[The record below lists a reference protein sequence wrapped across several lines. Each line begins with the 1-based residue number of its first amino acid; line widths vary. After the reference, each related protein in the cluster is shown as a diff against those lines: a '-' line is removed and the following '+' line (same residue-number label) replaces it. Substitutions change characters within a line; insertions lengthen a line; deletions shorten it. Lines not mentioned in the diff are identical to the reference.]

1 MDRTALV
8 PLGNQVVVIGLDGQL
23 RVLAEGQQ
31 PLPGEVIVA
40 MTDAAPQDLKIQLAQ
55 EQGLKDISDDVAQII
70 SAIEQGQDPSATDEE
85 LAPAAGENSGSS
97 LQNSA
102 TIVRDGTEVLAS
114 TNFET
119 IGLESLGLSETQA
132 LTLNDFFTTGIETS
146 GDGSSKPLT
155 NSPVTL
161 SAVEE
166 DSDPI
171 TITTEEL
178 LSNVNIDDADTLVI
192 TNVTIESGNGTLID
206 NSDGSWTY
214 IPEADD
220 DTEVSFSYDIIDNDG
235 GVINGTANLDITPV
249 NDAPIAT
256 NDAIQTDED
265 SQVVIDVLANDSD
278 IEGDDL
284 IITSASVPEE
294 QGIVEIINGKLVF
307 TPAEN
312 FNGNA
317 TISYTISDGELED
330 EAQVSVTVNSVNDAP
345 IASNDTTITEE
356 DSSVTIDVL
365 PNDTDI
371 DGDTLSIE
379 SASVPE
385 AQGTVEIVDG
395 KLVFTPAENFHG
407 DAEITYT
414 ITDGALTDQATVNV
428 TVNAVNDTPVVESNI
443 ADQTLAEDFTP
454 YSIDLNTAFS
464 DVDNVDGE
472 LTFSVSGNS
481 NIQVAIVNGIATFT
495 PTADWNG
502 SEALTFTATDPSGE
516 SVSQTVNFTVAP
528 VADIVADKATVV
540 EDTPTIIKVLDN
552 DTFEGDDKVVSLDTD
567 NGPANGT
574 VSVNPDGSVT
584 YTPNDNFHGTDSF
597 TYIVTSGGVSESTTV
612 NVDVTPVN
620 DAPVAKD
627 DTATTQEDTAVTI
640 DVLPNDTDIDGDT
653 LSIQSASV
661 PEAQGTVEIV
671 DGKLVFTPAE
681 NFHGDAEITYTITD
695 GALTDQA
702 TVNVTVNAVNDT
714 PVVESNIADQTL
726 AEDFTPY
733 SIDLNTAFSDVDN
746 VDGDLTFSVS
756 GNSNIQVAIVNGI
769 ATFTPTAD
777 WNGSEALTFTATDP
791 GGESVSQTV
800 NFTVAPVADIV
811 ADSATVV
818 EDTPTIIKVLGND
831 TFEGNDKVVSLDSN
845 NGPANGTVSVNP
857 DGSVTYTPNDNFH
870 GTDSFT
876 YIVTSG
882 GVSESTTVNVDVT
895 PVNDA
900 PVATNDNAVTDE
912 DTPVTI
918 DVLPNDTDIDGD
930 TLSIQSASVPEA
942 QGTVE
947 IVDGKLVF
955 TPAENFHGDAEITY
969 TVTDGSLTDQATVNV
984 TVNAVNDTPVV
995 ESNIAD
1001 QTLAEDFTPYS
1012 IDLNTAFS
1020 DVDNVDGE
1028 LTFSVSGNSNI
1039 QVAIVN
1045 GIATFTPTAD
1055 WNGSEAL
1062 TFTATDPSGES
1073 VRQTVNFTVAPV
1085 ADIVADKATVVEDT
1099 PTIIKVLDNDT
1110 FEGDDKVV
1118 SLDTNNGPANGT
1130 VSVNPDGSV
1139 TYTPND
1145 NFHGTDSFTYI
1156 VTSGGVSEST
1166 TVNVDVTPV
1175 NDAPVATNDNA
1186 VTDEDTPVTIDVLP
1200 NDTDIDGDTLSIQSA
1215 SVPEAQGTVE
1225 IVDGKL
1231 VFTPAENFHGD
1242 AEITYTITDGALTD
1256 QATVNVTVNA
1266 VNDTPVVESNIADQ
1280 TLAEDF
1286 TPYSIDLN
1294 TAFSDVDNVDGELTF
1309 SVSGNS
1315 NIQVAIVNGIAT
1327 FTPTADWNGS
1337 EALTFTATDPSGES
1351 VSQTVNFTVAP
1362 VADIESDRATVVE
1375 DTPTIIKVLGN
1386 DTFEGDDKVVSLDT
1400 NNGPANGTVSV
1411 NPDGSVTYTPNDN
1424 YHGADSFTYIV
1435 TSGGVSESTT
1445 VNVDVTPVNDA
1456 PVAKDDTAVTDEDT
1470 PVTIDVLPNDTDIDG
1485 DKLSIDSAS
1494 VPSEQGTV
1502 EIVDGKLVFTPAEN
1516 FHGDAEITYTV
1527 TDGALTDQATVNV
1540 TVNAVNDTPVVESS
1554 IADQTLAED
1563 FTPYSIDLNTAFSDV
1578 DNVDGELTFS
1588 VSGNSNI
1595 QVAIVNGIATFTPT
1609 ADWNGSEALTFTAT
1623 DLSGESVSQTV
1634 NFTVAPV
1641 ADIVADKATVVE
1653 DTPTII
1659 KVLENDTFEGDDK
1672 VVSLDTNNGPA
1683 NGTVSVNPDGSVTY
1697 KPNDNYHGTDSFT
1710 YIVTSGGV
1718 SESTTVNVDVTPVN
1732 DAPVAT
1738 NDTATTQEDTAVTID
1753 VLPNDTDID
1762 GDTLRIDSA
1771 SVPSDQ
1777 GSVEIIDGKLVFT
1790 PAENFHGDAEITYTI
1805 TDGALTD
1812 QATVNVTVNA
1822 VNDTPVV
1829 ESSIAGQTLAE
1840 DFTPYS
1846 IDLNTAFSDV
1856 DNVDGELSF
1865 SVSGNSNIQV
1875 AIVNGIATFT
1885 PTADWNGSEA
1895 LTFTATDPSGES
1907 VSQTVNF
1914 IVAPVADI
1922 VADKAT
1928 VVEDTPTIIKVL
1940 ENDTFEG
1947 DDKVVSLDTNHGPA
1961 NGTVSVNPDGSVTY
1975 TPNDNYHGADSFTYI
1990 VTSGGVSES
1999 TTVNVDVT
2007 PVNDAPVAN
2016 DDAATTQEDTAV
2028 TIDVLPNDTDIDGD
2042 TLRIDSASVPS
2053 DQGTVEIVDGK
2064 LVFTPAE
2071 NFHGDAEITY
2081 TVTDGSLTDQATV
2094 NVTVN
2099 AVNDTPVVESNIAD
2113 QTLAEDF
2120 TPYSI
2125 DLNTAFSD
2133 VDNVDGELSFSVSG
2147 NSNVLVSI
2155 ENGIATISPTADWN
2169 GSEILT
2175 FTATDPSGES
2185 VSQTVNFTVAPVA
2198 DIVADNATVVED
2210 TPTIIKVLGND
2221 TFEGDD
2227 KVVSI
2232 DTNNGPANGTV
2243 SVNPDGSVTYTPND
2257 NYHGTDSFTYI
2268 VTSGGVSESTTV
2280 NVDVTPVNDAPV
2292 ATNDNAVTD
2301 EDTPVTIDVLPNDTD
2316 IDGDTLSIQSASVPS
2331 EQGTVEIVDGKL
2343 VFTPAENFHG
2353 DAEITYTIT
2362 DGALTDQATV
2372 NVTVNAVNDTPVVES
2387 NIADQTLAEDFTP
2400 YSIDLNTAF
2409 SDVDNADGELTF
2421 SVSGNSN
2428 IQVAIVNGIATF
2440 TPTAD
2445 WNGSETLT
2453 FTATDPSGESVSQTV
2468 NFTVAPVADIV
2479 ADKATVVEDTPTI
2492 IKVLGNDTFEGND
2505 KVVSLDSNNGPANGT
2520 VSVNPDGSVTYTPND
2535 NYHGADSFTYIV
2547 TSGGVSEST
2556 TVNVDVTPV
2565 NDAPVATNDNAV
2577 TDEDTPVTIDVL
2589 PNDTDIDGDTLSIQ
2603 SASVPSD
2610 QGKVEIIDG
2619 KLVFT
2624 PAENFHGDAEITYTV
2639 TDGALTD
2646 QATVNVTVNAVNDT
2660 PVVESNLAD
2669 QTLAED
2675 FTPYSIDLNTAF
2687 SDVDNVDGE
2696 LSFSGSGNS
2705 NIQVAIVNG
2714 IATFTPT
2721 ADWNGSEALTFTAT
2735 DPSGE
2740 SVSQT
2745 VNFTVA
2751 PVADI
2756 VADNATVVED
2766 TPTIIKVL
2774 DNDTFEGDDKVV
2786 SLDTNNGPANGTV
2799 SVNPDGS
2806 VTYTPNDNYYGT
2818 DSFTYIVTSG
2828 GVSESTTVNVDVTP
2842 VNDAPVANDDIAV
2855 TDEDTPVTIDVL
2867 PNDTDI
2873 DGDTLSIQSA
2883 SVPSDQGTVEIVDG
2897 KLVFTPAENFHGD
2910 AEITYTVTD
2919 GALTDQA
2926 TVNVTVNAVN
2936 DTPVVESN
2944 IADQTL
2950 AEDFTP
2956 YSIDLNT
2963 AFSDVDNVD
2972 GDLTFSVSGNSN
2984 IQVAIVNGI
2993 ATFTPTADW
3002 NGSEA
3007 LTFTVTDP
3015 SGESVSQTV
3024 NFTVAPVADI
3034 VADKATVMEDTP
3046 TIIKVLGNDTFE
3058 GDDKVVSLDTNN
3070 GPANGTVSVNPDG
3083 SVTYTPND
3091 NYHGTDSFTYI
3102 VTSGGVSE
3110 STTVNVDV
3118 TPVNDA
3124 PVAKDDTAI
3133 TDEDTPVTIDVL
3145 PNDTDIDGDKLSI
3158 ESASVPEAQGTVEI
3172 VDGKLVFTPAE
3183 NFHGDAEITYT
3194 VTDGSL
3200 TDQATVNVTV
3210 NAVNDTPVVESSLA
3224 DQTLAEDFTPYSIDL
3239 NTAFSDVDNAD
3250 GELTFSV
3257 SGNSNIQVAIVNGIA
3272 TITPTADWNGSEAL
3286 TFTATDPSGES
3297 VSQTVNF
3304 TVAPVADIVAD
3315 NATVVEDTPTII
3327 KVLENDTF
3335 EGDDKVVSLDTNNG
3349 PANGTVSVNPDG
3361 SVTYTPNDNY
3371 HGTDSFTYIVT
3382 SGGVSESTTV
3392 NVDVTPVNDAP
3403 VAKDDTAVTDED
3415 TPVTIDVL
3423 PNDTDIDGDT
3433 LSIQSASVPSDQGT
3447 VEIVDGKLVFT
3458 PAENFHGDAEITYTV
3473 TDGALTDQAKV
3484 AVTVNPVNDAPTI
3497 KVDAVESITEDA
3509 VSTDTVVATL
3519 EVADTDTPEEQLT
3532 VSLEN
3537 NSNGYFALVGD
3548 EVKLTQAGV
3557 DAVNNDELNLKDL
3570 TISASVSDGVNPT
3583 VSDSDSLIVNRVND
3597 APTVDNVIS
3606 DQVLAED
3613 FTIYTI
3619 DLNDAFKDSDSALNF
3634 SVSGNSNVLVSIE
3647 NGIATISPTA
3657 DWNGSE
3663 ALTFTATDPSGESVS
3678 QTVNFTVAPVADIV
3692 ADKATVVE
3700 DTPTIIKVL
3709 GNDTFEGDDKVVSID
3724 INNGPANGT
3733 VSVNPDGSVTYT
3745 PNDNYHG
3752 TDSFTYIV
3760 TSGGVSESTT
3770 VNVDVTPVN
3779 DAPVATNDTAITDE
3793 DTPVTID
3800 VLPND
3805 TDIDGDTLSIQSA
3818 SVPSDQ
3824 GTVEIVD
3831 GKLVFTPAE
3840 NFHGDAEITYTV
3852 TDGSLTD
3859 QATVNVTVNAVND
3872 TPVVESNIADQTLA
3886 EDFTPYSIDLN
3897 TAFSDVD
3904 NVDGELSFSVSGN
3917 NNVLVSIENG
3927 IATISPTADWNGS
3940 EALAFT
3946 ATDPSG
3952 ESVSQTVNFTVAPVA
3967 DIVADNATVVE
3978 DTPTIIKVLGNDTF
3992 EGDDKVV
3999 SLDTNNGPANGTVSV
4014 NLDGSVTYTPND
4026 NYHGTDSFTYIVT
4039 SGGVSE
4045 STTVNVDVTPVN
4057 DAPVATND
4065 NAVTDED
4072 TPVTIDVLPNDTDI
4086 DGDELSIQSASVP
4099 SDQGTV
4105 EIVDGKLVFTP
4116 AENFHGDAEITYTIT
4131 DGALT
4136 DQATV
4141 NVTVNAVND
4150 APVVESSIADQA
4162 LAEDFTPYSID
4173 LNTAFSDVDNVDG
4186 ELSFSVSG
4194 NSNIQVAIVNG
4205 IATFTPTADWNG
4217 SEALTFTATDPSG
4230 ESVSQTVNFTV
4241 APVADIVTD
4250 KATVVED
4257 TPTII
4262 KVLGNDTFE
4271 GDDKVVSL
4279 DTNNGPANG
4288 TVSVNLDGS
4297 VTYTPNDNYHGTDSF
4312 TYIVTSGGVSE
4323 STTVNVDVTPV
4334 NDAPVATNDNA
4345 VTDEDTPVT
4354 IDVLPNDTD
4363 IDGDTLSIQSASV
4376 PETQGTVEIVDGK
4389 LVFTPAENF
4398 HGDAEITYTVTDG
4411 ALTDQA
4417 TVNVTVNAVNDTP
4430 VVESNLA
4437 DQTLAEDFTPYTIDL
4452 NTAFSDVDN
4461 VDGELT
4467 FSVSGNSNVLVSIEN
4482 GIATISPT
4490 ADWNGSEALTF
4501 TATDPSG
4508 ESVSQT
4514 VNFTVAPVADIV
4526 ADNATVVE
4534 DTPTI
4539 IKVLGNDTFEG
4550 NDKVVSLDS
4559 NNGPANGTV
4568 SVNPDGSVT
4577 YTPNDNYHGTDSFTY
4592 IVTSGG
4598 VSESTTVNVDVTPV
4612 NDAPVANDDT
4622 AITDEDTP
4630 VTIDVLPNDTDIDG
4644 DKLSIQSASVPS
4656 DQGTVE
4662 IVDGKL
4668 VFTPAENF
4676 HGDAEITYTVTD
4688 GALTDQ
4694 ATVNVTVNAVNDTP
4708 VVESSIAD
4716 QTLAEDFTPYT
4727 IDLNTAFSDVDNAD
4741 GELTFSVSGNSNIQ
4755 VAVVNGIATFT
4766 PTADWNGS
4774 EALTFTATDPSGE
4787 SVSQTVN
4794 FTVTPVADI
4803 VADKATVV
4811 EDTPTIIKVLDND
4824 TFEGDDKVVS
4834 LDTNNGPAN
4843 GTVSVN
4849 PDGSVTYT
4857 PNDNYHGTDSFTY
4870 IVTSGGVSESTTVNV
4885 DVTPVNDKPDSEDFT
4900 HVTDKPVT
4908 QVVFDTDT
4916 KPLGDGDSQ
4925 DHIADVEDDLK
4936 GNDLHVRI
4944 TELPTSGTLFFKDSD
4959 GELHEIKEVSDTLY
4973 DKDSLYYEADNVG
4986 FLLGIKDRPNTPN
4999 GSESTTDFNN
5009 WGLSEDGGSSH
5020 SRTEHLANGAS
5031 ITISSDSGELAQYN
5045 RQVSHIGNGI
5055 ADNDGQG
5062 IEKGETITIDLSN
5075 NPVGS
5080 VNLGL
5085 DGLGGLFDYGDDNAA
5100 LITVTY
5106 LDSNNVQQTQTFE
5119 FLKPEGNFM
5128 LFQETS
5134 VGYGKDLALPEGSVI
5149 TQLDFSTKNEGNWE
5163 LRYVEGVPAEDS
5175 FGYVAVD
5182 SENGVSDPSTVNIV
5196 NEMLDGN
5203 IAENGPSLSVV
5214 GDSVTE
5220 GDNVTFSVVLNETTS
5235 TAVKYQVD
5243 MLAQGSS
5250 VDKNDVNLSN
5260 ATYTNGVVFLGGYL
5274 IVPAGISSFEIS
5286 IPTIDDLVV
5295 ESSETI
5301 VLEIGGETGTA
5312 TVLDNDSTKLSV
5324 VDAGDVIEGTDAI
5337 FTVLLSNPVQE
5348 AVVVNLKS
5356 TTNDSYTAED
5366 VDLGT
5371 MVVTYVD
5378 THGQTQTLDMAP
5390 NGDVTIPPGVAEIK
5404 VAVPTKLDNVHEG
5417 DESFGLTVTEI
5428 GSVTSNGIATGNAN
5442 IVDSDPAPLVS
5453 ISADQNS
5460 VNEGETAGFT
5470 LTLDKVADESVT
5482 VHVEYSGVAQ
5492 DGKDFVGVLS
5502 VEVPAGQSSAALDLL
5517 TVTDGIYEG
5526 TESFTVTIK
5535 EVDGADASIASNN
5548 SASVVIVDA
5557 QSAPKV
5563 TISSDQSSV
5572 DEGSDAKFIV
5582 NIDQKADEDVLVTFT
5597 IGGNVDDKDYIA
5609 PSTYTVTIPAGKTS
5623 APIDIKTLDD
5633 GIYED
5638 LENLT
5643 VTLIDTVGADSTLA
5657 SDSNEA
5663 TVSIIDAQHAPEFI
5677 SGGDSAGD
5685 KPNDDVYDFGSVNE
5699 NTVSGA
5705 VIGTVVAEDH
5715 DNDVLVYRFA
5725 DGSSTNGIFDIDPTS
5740 GEISLNKTIDDVDLG
5755 DYTLQVEVIDGTGGI
5770 DTAEVNV
5777 SLVNVNDA
5785 PESSPS
5791 VVEMNEDTQV
5801 MLDWSSFGISDVDS
5815 DVSDLSVQI
5824 TTLPS
5829 DGSLEYRDSQGDW
5842 QSVQI
5847 DQVLDKSLFEENGV
5861 RFVPELNESGSDSFG
5876 GNQVGDQESS
5886 YAQIGFKPTDGQS
5899 SGQESTLTIDVNPV
5913 ADKPN
5918 LIAVTPL
5925 NSLPQQE
5932 FNVTTWSNVQ
5942 VGSSDGMG
5950 VNGETLIS
5958 AINALNEADG
5968 TRLSWANVED
5978 LGTHATLANEAV
5990 LVTSLVYLEAGS
6002 SYDFVGQADDSLAIK
6017 LGGTL
6022 LDQARW
6028 GSDSGDIKGASFTPS
6043 VSGFYPIEIYHHNQ
6057 SGPGNFNV
6065 DVSINGQAPVNLSN
6079 SSLYVVSDE
6088 SALEATDIRTSELQE
6103 VNGVAFYETYQLNEG
6118 LQDTAIPLSEI
6129 KASLNDTD
6137 GSESL
6142 KVTLTGLPVGAI
6154 LSDGNSSITVAT
6166 IDEELDVTS
6175 WALDALTVTPPA
6187 GSHDDFTINLTATS
6201 TESSNGDSA
6210 ESNLAIN
6217 VVVHENLPTETESD
6231 LGETIEDNTLQ
6242 GNVLLNDSD
6251 GDNILMVD
6259 HLTIDGAD
6267 YEVGE
6272 SVSLTS
6278 GTLLVNR
6285 DGSYIFEP
6293 AEHWSGDVPLISYTT
6308 NTGVTNTLDINVVAI
6323 ADAPTITINV
6333 GDLVK
6338 RDAIDP
6344 NHHLATSAI
6353 NNTNTENEAV
6363 AANLGLDNAVPK
6375 INTHAGVVLGVNT
6388 DLSDTDSLFVGTDF
6402 NDVFYGGGGDDV
6414 FVGGGNNDTFYG
6426 DDATSLTLH
6435 DGKDTVYLTGNFDDY
6450 KMTFKDDHGG
6460 KVPYW
6465 ILLDSRSID
6474 SVNDHTGSDD
6484 RGDHLYEIERVVFA
6498 DKIVDLK
6505 PDGTYEVLQDRWIS
6519 VDVDVDLVD
6528 VDGSE
6533 DLAQTALVQDLPDG
6547 VDVYVDGVAIKQDS
6561 NGDYPVTLGTDGKL
6575 SLDIRVPFDYEG
6587 SLEFP
6592 LSVTATSV
6600 EGSNNDAASTTE
6612 SVELTA
6618 RDYVLESGSHGNDQI
6633 TGSDDH
6639 DIIVGDVQGLEII
6652 AGQDYNIAFVL
6663 DTSGSMGNW
6672 VGTAKQEVLDVFDEL
6687 LSAVNQGE
6695 KPGTVNIHL
6704 SEFASSASAVIS
6716 VDLSSLTARKEFVE
6730 ELNRVIDDE
6739 GSGGTNYEAGL
6750 QSAVEW
6756 FSSQPNP
6763 NGQNITY
6770 FVTDGQPNR
6779 ATYLYGVAPSEFSKV
6794 ILDVDNSGKLVTLQ
6808 DIASKNNY
6816 SYGQTVTY
6824 KGDVVIDS
6832 YGKVY
6837 SPLTGRILG
6846 DIDRYYG
6853 SIRYYDEGNSSTQ
6866 AQHMYQVL
6874 AALSSIEAIG
6884 LGSGVDEHTLKQ
6896 YDTDGVVESDIDVT
6910 KLAET
6915 ILGQDVPLKQGS
6927 DTIQGGEG
6935 NDILLGD
6942 LIEFG
6947 GNEQGLSAI
6956 QSHVAQQTGQD
6967 VSTVDGED
6975 IHEYVRNNLEE
6986 FNQTHQG
6993 DKSDNLYGGAG
7004 DDLLFGHGGNDILV
7018 GGEGD
7023 DILIGGL
7030 GSDTLTGSEG
7040 ADIFKWSEVT
7050 NDVDTVTDFNK
7061 NEDALDFSDLF
7072 DDLSKDEIGEL
7083 LNDLQSGDHTGD
7095 VGEYHVEVAPDG
7107 GSEANLSITKGSS
7120 TLDIHFDGASVDD
7133 VTQSLIASLEAQ
7145 YKDM

>member
-8 PLGNQVVVIGLDGQL
+8 SLGNQVVVIGLDGEL
-23 RVLAEGQQ
+23 RVLTEGQQ
-31 PLPGEVIVA
+31 PLPGEVVVA
-40 MTDAAPQDLKIQLAQ
+40 TTDAAPLNLNIQLTE
-55 EQGLKDISDDVAQII
+55 EQGSKDISDDVARII
-70 SAIEQGQDPSATDEE
+70 GAIEQGQDPSIVDEE

-102 TIVRDGTEVLAS
+102 TIARDGTEVLAS

-132 LTLNDFFTTGIETS
+132 LTLNDFFATNIETS
-146 GDGSSKPLT
+146 GDGSNKPLT

-161 SAVEE
+161 SAIEE

-178 LSNVNIDDADTLVI
+178 LSNVDIDDADTLIV

-206 NSDGSWTY
+206 NNDGSWTY

-220 DTEVSFSYDIIDNDG
+220 DTEVSFSYDIIDDDG
-235 GVINGTANLDITPV
+235 GVINGTANLDIKPV

-284 IITSASVPEE
+284 TITSASVSEE
-294 QGIVEIINGKLVF
+294 QGIVEIVDGKLVF

-345 IASNDTTITEE
+345 IALNDTTITEE
-356 DSSVTIDVL
+356 DTSVTIDVL

-371 DGDTLSIE
+371 DGDALSIE
-379 SASVPE
+379 SASVPSD
-385 AQGTVEIVDG
+385 QGQVEIIDG
-395 KLVFTPAENFHG
+395 KLVFTPTENFNG

-414 ITDGALTDQATVNV
+414 VTDGSLTDQATVTV

-454 YSIDLNTAFS
+454 YTIDLNTAFS
-464 DVDNVDGE
+464 DVDNADGE

-502 SEALTFTATDPSGE
+502 SEILTFTATDPSGE

-540 EDTPTIIKVLDN
+540 EDTATIIKVLDN
-552 DTFEGDDKVVSLDTD
+552 DTFK
-567 NGPANGT
+567 
-574 VSVNPDGSVT
+574 
-584 YTPNDNFHGTDSF
+584 
-597 TYIVTSGGVSESTTV
+597 
-612 NVDVTPVN
+612 
-620 DAPVAKD
+620 
-627 DTATTQEDTAVTI
+627 
-640 DVLPNDTDIDGDT
+640 
-653 LSIQSASV
+653 
-661 PEAQGTVEIV
+661 
-671 DGKLVFTPAE
+671 
-681 NFHGDAEITYTITD
+681 
-695 GALTDQA
+695 
-702 TVNVTVNAVNDT
+702 
-714 PVVESNIADQTL
+714 
-726 AEDFTPY
+726 
-733 SIDLNTAFSDVDN
+733 
-746 VDGDLTFSVS
+746 
-756 GNSNIQVAIVNGI
+756 
-769 ATFTPTAD
+769 
-777 WNGSEALTFTATDP
+777 
-791 GGESVSQTV
+791 
-800 NFTVAPVADIV
+800 
-811 ADSATVV
+811 
-818 EDTPTIIKVLGND
+818 
-831 TFEGNDKVVSLDSN
+831 
-845 NGPANGTVSVNP
+845 
-857 DGSVTYTPNDNFH
+857 
-870 GTDSFT
+870 
-876 YIVTSG
+876 
-882 GVSESTTVNVDVT
+882 
-895 PVNDA
+895 
-900 PVATNDNAVTDE
+900 
-912 DTPVTI
+912 
-918 DVLPNDTDIDGD
+918 
-930 TLSIQSASVPEA
+930 
-942 QGTVE
+942 
-947 IVDGKLVF
+947 
-955 TPAENFHGDAEITY
+955 
-969 TVTDGSLTDQATVNV
+969 
-984 TVNAVNDTPVV
+984 
-995 ESNIAD
+995 
-1001 QTLAEDFTPYS
+1001 
-1012 IDLNTAFS
+1012 
-1020 DVDNVDGE
+1020 
-1028 LTFSVSGNSNI
+1028 
-1039 QVAIVN
+1039 
-1045 GIATFTPTAD
+1045 
-1055 WNGSEAL
+1055 
-1062 TFTATDPSGES
+1062 
-1073 VRQTVNFTVAPV
+1073 
-1085 ADIVADKATVVEDT
+1085 
-1099 PTIIKVLDNDT
+1099 
-1110 FEGDDKVV
+1110 GDDKVV

-1145 NFHGTDSFTYI
+1145 NYHGTDSFTYI

-1166 TVNVDVTPV
+1166 TVSVDVTPV
-1175 NDAPVATNDNA
+1175 NDAPVAKDDTA
-1186 VTDEDTPVTIDVLP
+1186 ITDEDTPVTIDVLP
-1200 NDTDIDGDTLSIQSA
+1200 NDTDIDGEKLSVESA
-1215 SVPEAQGTVE
+1215 SVPKEQGTVE
-1225 IVDGKL
+1225 VVDGKL
-1231 VFTPAENFHGD
+1231 VFTPAENFNGD
-1242 AEITYTITDGALTD
+1242 AEITYI
-1256 QATVNVTVNA
+1256 VT
-1266 VNDTPVVESNIADQ
+1266 
-1280 TLAEDF
+1280 
-1286 TPYSIDLN
+1286 
-1294 TAFSDVDNVDGELTF
+1294 DGELTDEAKVTVTVNPVNDAPTIKVDAVESITEDAVSTDTVVATLTVRDTDTPEDQLTVSLENNSNGYFVLVGDEVKLTQAGVDAVNNDELNLKDLTISASVSDGVNPTANDSDSLIVNRVNDAPTVDNVISDQVLSEDFATYTIDLNNAFKDSDSTLNF

-1315 NIQVAIVNGIAT
+1315 NVLVSIENGIAT
-1327 FTPTADWNGS
+1327 ISPTADWNGS
-1337 EALTFTATDPSGES
+1337 ETLTFTATDPSGEI
-1351 VSQTVNFTVAP
+1351 VSQAVNFTVAP
-1362 VADIESDRATVVE
+1362 VADIEADSTDVVE

-1411 NPDGSVTYTPNDN
+1411 NSDGSVTYTPNDN
-1424 YHGADSFTYIV
+1424 YHGTDSFTYIV

-1485 DKLSIDSAS
+1485 DTLSIESAS
-1494 VPSEQGTV
+1494 VPSDQGQVEIIDGKLVFTPTENFNGDAEITYTVTDGALTDEATVKVTVNAVNDTPVVESSIAAQTLAEDFTPYTIDLNTAFSDVDNVDSDLTFSVSGNSNIQVAIVNGIATFTPTADWNGSEILTFTATDPSGESVSQTVNFTVAPVADIVADKATVVEDTATIIKVLDNDTFEGDDKVVSLDTNNGPANGTVSVNPDGSVTYTPNDNYHGTDSFTYIVTSGGVSESTTVSVDVTPVNDAPVAKDDTAITDEDTPVTIDVLPNDTDIDGEKLSIESASVPKEQGTVEVVDGKLVFTPAENFNGDAEITYTVTDGALTDQATVNVTVNAVNDTPVVESSIADQTLAEDFTPYTIDLNTAFSDVDGDLTFSVSGNSNVNVSIENGIATISPTADWNGSEILTFTATDPSGESVSQTVNFTVAPVADIVADKATVVEDTPTIIKVLGNDTFEGDDKVVSLDSNNGPANGTVSVNPDGSVTYTPNDNFHGTDSFTYFVTSGGVSESTTVNVDVTPVNDAPVAKDDTAVTDEDTPVTIDVLPNDTDVDGDTLSIQSASVPEAQGKV

-1516 FHGDAEITYTV
+1516 FNGDAEITYTI

-1609 ADWNGSEALTFTAT
+1609 ADWNGSE
-1623 DLSGESVSQTV
+1623 
-1634 NFTVAPV
+1634 
-1641 ADIVADKATVVE
+1641 
-1653 DTPTII
+1653 
-1659 KVLENDTFEGDDK
+1659 
-1672 VVSLDTNNGPA
+1672 
-1683 NGTVSVNPDGSVTY
+1683 
-1697 KPNDNYHGTDSFT
+1697 
-1710 YIVTSGGV
+1710 
-1718 SESTTVNVDVTPVN
+1718 
-1732 DAPVAT
+1732 
-1738 NDTATTQEDTAVTID
+1738 
-1753 VLPNDTDID
+1753 
-1762 GDTLRIDSA
+1762 
-1771 SVPSDQ
+1771 
-1777 GSVEIIDGKLVFT
+1777 
-1790 PAENFHGDAEITYTI
+1790 
-1805 TDGALTD
+1805 
-1812 QATVNVTVNA
+1812 
-1822 VNDTPVV
+1822 
-1829 ESSIAGQTLAE
+1829 
-1840 DFTPYS
+1840 
-1846 IDLNTAFSDV
+1846 
-1856 DNVDGELSF
+1856 
-1865 SVSGNSNIQV
+1865 
-1875 AIVNGIATFT
+1875 
-1885 PTADWNGSEA
+1885 
-1895 LTFTATDPSGES
+1895 
-1907 VSQTVNF
+1907 
-1914 IVAPVADI
+1914 
-1922 VADKAT
+1922 
-1928 VVEDTPTIIKVL
+1928 
-1940 ENDTFEG
+1940 
-1947 DDKVVSLDTNHGPA
+1947 
-1961 NGTVSVNPDGSVTY
+1961 
-1975 TPNDNYHGADSFTYI
+1975 
-1990 VTSGGVSES
+1990 
-1999 TTVNVDVT
+1999 
-2007 PVNDAPVAN
+2007 
-2016 DDAATTQEDTAV
+2016 
-2028 TIDVLPNDTDIDGD
+2028 
-2042 TLRIDSASVPS
+2042 
-2053 DQGTVEIVDGK
+2053 
-2064 LVFTPAE
+2064 
-2071 NFHGDAEITY
+2071 
-2081 TVTDGSLTDQATV
+2081 
-2094 NVTVN
+2094 
-2099 AVNDTPVVESNIAD
+2099 
-2113 QTLAEDF
+2113 
-2120 TPYSI
+2120 
-2125 DLNTAFSD
+2125 
-2133 VDNVDGELSFSVSG
+2133 
-2147 NSNVLVSI
+2147 
-2155 ENGIATISPTADWN
+2155 
-2169 GSEILT
+2169 ILT

-2227 KVVSI
+2227 KVVSL

-2316 IDGDTLSIQSASVPS
+2316 IDGDTLR
-2331 EQGTVEIVDGKL
+2331 
-2343 VFTPAENFHG
+2343 
-2353 DAEITYTIT
+2353 
-2362 DGALTDQATV
+2362 
-2372 NVTVNAVNDTPVVES
+2372 
-2387 NIADQTLAEDFTP
+2387 
-2400 YSIDLNTAF
+2400 ID
-2409 SDVDNADGELTF
+2409 
-2421 SVSGNSN
+2421 
-2428 IQVAIVNGIATF
+2428 
-2440 TPTAD
+2440 
-2445 WNGSETLT
+2445 
-2453 FTATDPSGESVSQTV
+2453 
-2468 NFTVAPVADIV
+2468 
-2479 ADKATVVEDTPTI
+2479 
-2492 IKVLGNDTFEGND
+2492 
-2505 KVVSLDSNNGPANGT
+2505 
-2520 VSVNPDGSVTYTPND
+2520 
-2535 NYHGADSFTYIV
+2535 
-2547 TSGGVSEST
+2547 
-2556 TVNVDVTPV
+2556 
-2565 NDAPVATNDNAV
+2565 
-2577 TDEDTPVTIDVL
+2577 
-2589 PNDTDIDGDTLSIQ
+2589 
-2603 SASVPSD
+2603 
-2610 QGKVEIIDG
+2610 
-2619 KLVFT
+2619 
-2624 PAENFHGDAEITYTV
+2624 
-2639 TDGALTD
+2639 
-2646 QATVNVTVNAVNDT
+2646 
-2660 PVVESNLAD
+2660 
-2669 QTLAED
+2669 
-2675 FTPYSIDLNTAF
+2675 
-2687 SDVDNVDGE
+2687 
-2696 LSFSGSGNS
+2696 
-2705 NIQVAIVNG
+2705 
-2714 IATFTPT
+2714 
-2721 ADWNGSEALTFTAT
+2721 
-2735 DPSGE
+2735 
-2740 SVSQT
+2740 
-2745 VNFTVA
+2745 
-2751 PVADI
+2751 
-2756 VADNATVVED
+2756 
-2766 TPTIIKVL
+2766 
-2774 DNDTFEGDDKVV
+2774 
-2786 SLDTNNGPANGTV
+2786 
-2799 SVNPDGS
+2799 
-2806 VTYTPNDNYYGT
+2806 
-2818 DSFTYIVTSG
+2818 
-2828 GVSESTTVNVDVTP
+2828 
-2842 VNDAPVANDDIAV
+2842 
-2855 TDEDTPVTIDVL
+2855 
-2867 PNDTDI
+2867 
-2873 DGDTLSIQSA
+2873 SA

-2897 KLVFTPAENFHGD
+2897 KLVFTPAENFNGD

-2919 GALTDQA
+2919 GSLTDQA
-2926 TVNVTVNAVN
+2926 KVNVTVNAVN
-2936 DTPVVESN
+2936 DAPTIKVDAVESITEDAVN
-2944 IADQTL
+2944 TDTVVATLEVADSDTPEDQLTVSL
-2950 AEDFTP
+2950 ENNSNSYFVLVGDEVKLTQAGVDAVNNDELNLKDLTISASVSDSVNPTASDSDSLVVNRVNDAPTVDNVITDQVLSEDFDA
-2956 YSIDLNT
+2956 YKIDLND
-2963 AFSDVDNVD
+2963 AFKDSDSV
-2972 GDLTFSVSGNSN
+2972 LSFSVSGNSN
-2984 IQVAIVNGI
+2984 VLVSIVNNGV
-2993 ATFTPTADW
+2993 ATITPTADW
-3002 NGSEA
+3002 NGKETI
-3007 LTFTVTDP
+3007 TFTAKDP
-3015 SGESVSQTV
+3015 SGESISQTV

-3034 VADKATVMEDTP
+3034 VADSATVVEDTP

-3058 GDDKVVSLDTNN
+3058 GDGKVVSLDTNH

-3124 PVAKDDTAI
+3124 PVAKDDTATTQEDTAVTI
-3133 TDEDTPVTIDVL
+3133 DVLPNDTDVDDDKLSIESASVPKEQGTVEVVDGKLVFTPAENFNGDAEITYTVTDGSLTDEATVNVTVNAVNDTPAVESNLADQTLAEDFTPYTIDLNTAFSDVDNVDGELTFSVSGNSNVNVSIENGIATISPTADWNGSETLTFTATDPSGESVSQTVNFTVSPVADIVADKATVVEDTPTIIKVLGNDTFEGDNKVVSLDTNNGPANGTVSVNPDGSVTYTPNDNYHGTDSFTYFVTSGGVSESTTVNVDVTPVNDAPVAKDDTAVTDEDTPVTIDVL
-3145 PNDTDIDGDKLSI
+3145 PNDTDVDGHELSI
-3158 ESASVPEAQGTVEI
+3158 QSASVPSVQGTVEI
-3172 VDGKLVFTPAE
+3172 IDGKLVFTPAE
-3183 NFHGDAEITYT
+3183 NFNGDTEITYT
-3194 VTDGSL
+3194 ITDGAL

-3210 NAVNDTPVVESSLA
+3210 NAVNDTPVVESSIA
-3224 DQTLAEDFTPYSIDL
+3224 DQTLAEDFTPYTIDL
-3239 NTAFSDVDNAD
+3239 NTAFSDVDNVD

-3257 SGNSNIQVAIVNGIA
+3257 SGNSNVNVSIENGIA
-3272 TITPTADWNGSEAL
+3272 TISPTADWNGSEAL

-3304 TVAPVADIVAD
+3304 TVSPVADIVAD
-3315 NATVVEDTPTII
+3315 KATVVEDTATII
-3327 KVLENDTF
+3327 KVLDNDTF

-3433 LSIQSASVPSDQGT
+3433 LSIQSASVPEAQGK

-3458 PAENFHGDAEITYTV
+3458 PAENFHGDAEITYTI

-3484 AVTVNPVNDAPTI
+3484 TVTVNPVNDAPTI

-3509 VSTDTVVATL
+3509 VNTDTVVATL
-3519 EVADTDTPEEQLT
+3519 EVADTDTPEDQLT

-3537 NSNGYFALVGD
+3537 NSNGYFVLAGN

-3583 VSDSDSLIVNRVND
+3583 ASDSDSLVVNRVND
-3597 APTVDNVIS
+3597 APIVESAVA
-3606 DQVLAED
+3606 DQVLSED
-3613 FTIYTI
+3613 FATYTI
-3619 DLNDAFKDSDSALNF
+3619 DLNDAFKDSDSVLSF
-3634 SVSGNSNVLVSIE
+3634 SVAGNSNVLVSIE

-3700 DTPTIIKVL
+3700 DTATIIKVL
-3709 GNDTFEGDDKVVSID
+3709 GNDTFEGNDKVVSLD
-3724 INNGPANGT
+3724 TNNGPANGT

-3752 TDSFTYIV
+3752 
-3760 TSGGVSESTT
+3760 
-3770 VNVDVTPVN
+3770 
-3779 DAPVATNDTAITDE
+3779 A
-3793 DTPVTID
+3793 
-3800 VLPND
+3800 
-3805 TDIDGDTLSIQSA
+3805 
-3818 SVPSDQ
+3818 
-3824 GTVEIVD
+3824 
-3831 GKLVFTPAE
+3831 
-3840 NFHGDAEITYTV
+3840 
-3852 TDGSLTD
+3852 
-3859 QATVNVTVNAVND
+3859 
-3872 TPVVESNIADQTLA
+3872 
-3886 EDFTPYSIDLN
+3886 
-3897 TAFSDVD
+3897 
-3904 NVDGELSFSVSGN
+3904 
-3917 NNVLVSIENG
+3917 
-3927 IATISPTADWNGS
+3927 
-3940 EALAFT
+3940 
-3946 ATDPSG
+3946 
-3952 ESVSQTVNFTVAPVA
+3952 
-3967 DIVADNATVVE
+3967 
-3978 DTPTIIKVLGNDTF
+3978 
-3992 EGDDKVV
+3992 
-3999 SLDTNNGPANGTVSV
+3999 
-4014 NLDGSVTYTPND
+4014 
-4026 NYHGTDSFTYIVT
+4026 DSFTYIVT

-4072 TPVTIDVLPNDTDI
+4072 TPVTIDVLPNDTDV
-4086 DGDELSIQSASVP
+4086 DGDKLSIESASVP
-4099 SDQGTV
+4099 KEQGTV
-4105 EIVDGKLVFTP
+4105 EVVDGKLVFTP
-4116 AENFHGDAEITYTIT
+4116 AENFNGDAEITYIVT
-4131 DGALT
+4131 DGQLT
-4136 DQATV
+4136 DEAKV
-4141 NVTVNAVND
+4141 VVTVNPVND
-4150 APVVESSIADQA
+4150 APTIKVDAVESITEDAVSTDTVVATLTVRDTDTPEDQLTISLENNSNGYFVLVGNEVKLTQA
-4162 LAEDFTPYSID
+4162 GVDAVNNDELNLRDLTISASVSDGVNPTASDSDSLVVNRVNDAPTVDNAITDQVLSEDFDAYTID
-4173 LNTAFSDVDNVDG
+4173 LNEVFKDSDSSL
-4186 ELSFSVSG
+4186 EFSVSG
-4194 NSNIQVAIVNG
+4194 NNNIQISIVNG
-4205 IATFTPTADWNG
+4205 VATITPTADWNG
-4217 SEALTFTATDPSG
+4217 KETITFTAKDPSG
-4230 ESVSQTVNFTV
+4230 ESISQTVNFTV
-4241 APVADIVTD
+4241 APVADIVAD

-4257 TPTII
+4257 TPTIV

-4288 TVSVNLDGS
+4288 TV
-4297 VTYTPNDNYHGTDSF
+4297 
-4312 TYIVTSGGVSE
+4312 
-4323 STTVNVDVTPV
+4323 
-4334 NDAPVATNDNA
+4334 A
-4345 VTDEDTPVT
+4345 
-4354 IDVLPNDTD
+4354 
-4363 IDGDTLSIQSASV
+4363 
-4376 PETQGTVEIVDGK
+4376 
-4389 LVFTPAENF
+4389 
-4398 HGDAEITYTVTDG
+4398 
-4411 ALTDQA
+4411 
-4417 TVNVTVNAVNDTP
+4417 
-4430 VVESNLA
+4430 
-4437 DQTLAEDFTPYTIDL
+4437 
-4452 NTAFSDVDN
+4452 
-4461 VDGELT
+4461 
-4467 FSVSGNSNVLVSIEN
+4467 
-4482 GIATISPT
+4482 
-4490 ADWNGSEALTF
+4490 
-4501 TATDPSG
+4501 
-4508 ESVSQT
+4508 
-4514 VNFTVAPVADIV
+4514 
-4526 ADNATVVE
+4526 
-4534 DTPTI
+4534 
-4539 IKVLGNDTFEG
+4539 
-4550 NDKVVSLDS
+4550 
-4559 NNGPANGTV
+4559 
-4568 SVNPDGSVT
+4568 VNPDGSVT
-4577 YTPNDNYHGTDSFTY
+4577 YTPNDNYHGADSFTY

-4598 VSESTTVNVDVTPV
+4598 VSEST
-4612 NDAPVANDDT
+4612 
-4622 AITDEDTP
+4622 
-4630 VTIDVLPNDTDIDG
+4630 
-4644 DKLSIQSASVPS
+4644 
-4656 DQGTVE
+4656 
-4662 IVDGKL
+4662 IVK
-4668 VFTPAENF
+4668 
-4676 HGDAEITYTVTD
+4676 
-4688 GALTDQ
+4688 
-4694 ATVNVTVNAVNDTP
+4694 
-4708 VVESSIAD
+4708 
-4716 QTLAEDFTPYT
+4716 
-4727 IDLNTAFSDVDNAD
+4727 
-4741 GELTFSVSGNSNIQ
+4741 
-4755 VAVVNGIATFT
+4755 
-4766 PTADWNGS
+4766 
-4774 EALTFTATDPSGE
+4774 
-4787 SVSQTVN
+4787 
-4794 FTVTPVADI
+4794 
-4803 VADKATVV
+4803 
-4811 EDTPTIIKVLDND
+4811 
-4824 TFEGDDKVVS
+4824 
-4834 LDTNNGPAN
+4834 
-4843 GTVSVN
+4843 
-4849 PDGSVTYT
+4849 
-4857 PNDNYHGTDSFTY
+4857 
-4870 IVTSGGVSESTTVNV
+4870 V

-4900 HVTDKPVT
+4900 HVADDQLTH
-4908 QVVFDTDT
+4908 VVFDTDT

-4925 DHIADVEDDLK
+4925 DHIADIEDDLNS
-4936 GNDLHVRI
+4936 NDLHVRI

-4986 FLLGIKDRPNTPN
+4986 FLLGIKDRPDTPN
-4999 GSESTTDFNN
+4999 SSESTTDFNN
-5009 WGLSEDGGSSH
+5009 WGLSEDGGPSH
-5020 SRTEHLANGAS
+5020 SRTEHLVNGSS
-5031 ITISSDSGELAQYN
+5031 ITISSDSDELAQYN

-5106 LDSNNVQQTQTFE
+5106 LDSNNVQQIQTFE

-5134 VGYGKDLALPEGSVI
+5134 VGYGKELALPEASVI

-5182 SENGVSDPSTVNIV
+5182 SESGVSDPSTVNIV

-5203 IAENGPSLSVV
+5203 VAENGPSLSVV

-5220 GDNVTFSVVLNETTS
+5220 GDNVMFSVVLDEVTS

-5243 MLAQGSS
+5243 MLSQGSS

-5312 TVLDNDSTKLSV
+5312 TVLDNDSSELSV

-5378 THGQTQTLDMAP
+5378 THGQTQTLDIAP

-5517 TVTDGIYEG
+5517 TLTDGIYEG
-5526 TESFTVTIK
+5526 AESFTVTIK

-5677 SGGDSAGD
+5677 SDGDSAGD

-5699 NTVSGA
+5699 NTVSGSI
-5705 VIGTVVAEDH
+5705 IGTVVAEDH

-5725 DGSSTNGIFDIDPTS
+5725 DGSTTNGIFDIDPTS

-5791 VVEMNEDTQV
+5791 AVEMSEDTQV

-5815 DVSDLSVQI
+5815 NVSELSVQI

-5829 DGSLEYRDSQGDW
+5829 DGSLEYKDSQGDW

-5847 DQVLDKSLFEENGV
+5847 DQVLDKSLFDENSV

-5899 SGQESTLTIDVNPV
+5899 TGQESTLTIDVNPI

-5918 LIAVTPL
+5918 LIAVTHE

-5942 VGSSDGMG
+5942 VGSSNGMG
-5950 VNGETLIS
+5950 VNGETLIA
-5958 AINALNEADG
+5958 AINALDAADG
-5968 TRLSWANVED
+5968 TQLSWSNVED

-6129 KASLNDTD
+6129 KTSLNDKD

-6175 WALDALTVTPPA
+6175 WALDTLTVTPPA

-6201 TESSNGDSA
+6201 TERANGDSA

-6231 LGETIEDNTLQ
+6231 IGKTNEDNSLQ
-6242 GNVLLNDSD
+6242 GNVLRNDSD
-6251 GDNILMVD
+6251 DDNLLMVD
-6259 HLTIDGAD
+6259 HITINGTD
-6267 YEVGE
+6267 YAVGE
-6272 SVSLTS
+6272 NVSLTS
-6278 GTLLVNR
+6278 GTLLVNQ
-6285 DGSYIFEP
+6285 DGSYVFEP
-6293 AEHWSGDVPLISYTT
+6293 TEHWSGDVPLINYTT
-6308 NTGVTNTLDINVVAI
+6308 NTGATNTLDINVVAV
-6323 ADAPTITINV
+6323 ADAPAITINV
-6333 GDLVK
+6333 GELVK
-6338 RDAIDP
+6338 RDAVDP
-6344 NHHLATSAI
+6344 NHNLATSAI
-6353 NNTNTENEAV
+6353 DKTPTENELV
-6363 AANLGLDNAVPK
+6363 AADLGLDDVVQKN
-6375 INTHAGVVLGVNT
+6375 HSYAGVMLGDNN
-6388 DLSDTDSLFVGTDF
+6388 DRSDTDSLFVGTDY
-6402 NDVFYGGGGDDV
+6402 NDTFYGGGGDDV
-6414 FVGGGNNDTFYG
+6414 FIGGGNNDSFYG
-6426 DDATSLTLH
+6426 DDASTITDY
-6435 DGKDTVYLTGNFDDY
+6435 DGQDTVYLTGNFSDY

-6460 KVPYW
+6460 QVPYW
-6465 ILLDSRSID
+6465 ILLDNRSID

-6484 RGDHLYEIERVVFA
+6484 RGDHLYEIERIVFA
-6498 DKIVDLK
+6498 DKVVELK
-6505 PDGTYEVLQDRWIS
+6505 PDGTYEVLQERWIP
-6519 VDVDVDLVD
+6519 VDINVDLVD
-6528 VDGSE
+6528 ADGSE
-6533 DLAQTALVQDLPDG
+6533 SLAQTVFVEGLPDG
-6547 VDVYVDGVAIKQDS
+6547 VELYIDGHAVNQDA
-6561 NGDYPVTLGTDGKL
+6561 NGNYLVTLDANGKL

-6600 EGSNNDAASTTE
+6600 EEANNDAASTTE

-6687 LSAVNQGE
+6687 LSAANQGE

-6716 VDLSSLTARKEFVE
+6716 VDLSSPTARDEFVK
-6730 ELNRVIDDE
+6730 ELNSAIGDE
-6739 GSGGTNYEAGL
+6739 GDGGTNYEAGL
-6750 QSAVEW
+6750 QSVVEW

-6779 ATYLYGVAPSEFSKV
+6779 ATHLYHLAPNEFSKV
-6794 ILDVDNSGKLVTLQ
+6794 ILDVDDSGKLVTLQ
-6808 DIASKNNY
+6808 DIVSNSSY

-6832 YGKVY
+6832 YGQVY
-6837 SPLTGRILG
+6837 SPLTGRTLG
-6846 DIDRYYG
+6846 DIDRYNG
-6853 SIRYYDEGNSSTQ
+6853 SIRYYDEGGSSTQ

-6874 AALSSIEAIG
+6874 AALSSVESIG
-6884 LGSGVDEHTLKQ
+6884 LGSGVDEQTLKQ

-6935 NDILLGD
+6935 DDILLGD

-6967 VSTVDGED
+6967 VSTIDGED
-6975 IHEYVRNNLEE
+6975 IHEYVKNNLEE
-6986 FNQTHQG
+6986 FNQSHQG
-6993 DKSDNLYGGAG
+6993 DKSDNLSGGAG
-7004 DDLLFGHGGNDILV
+7004 NDLLFGQGGNDILV

-7030 GSDTLTGSEG
+7030 GNDILTGDEG
-7040 ADIFKWSEVT
+7040 SDIFKWSEVT
-7050 NDVDTVTDFNK
+7050 NEVDTVTDFNK
-7061 NEDALDFSDLF
+7061 DEDTLDFSDLF

-7107 GSEANLSITKGSS
+7107 GSEANLSITKGGS